1 MPEVT
6 MDDVTKIVGS
16 KEIELILS
24 RSENQRLQAELALA
38 KNGSEAEDNG

>member
-16 KEIELILS
+16 KEIELILL
-24 RSENQRLQAELALA
+24 RSENQRLKDELALV
-38 KNGSEAEDNG
+38 KQNGEEQ